1 MNYPYSQTNRLEE
14 PHSYMYTPFQ
24 GTALL
29 QSYRSSRVA
38 VVHRRAAAEH
48 GRLGPDAL
56 LVAHAVPALAKLIA
70 ASTVDGGKK
79 FRALLEEGGSAKIFG
94 QGKPEDGTLNGL
106 AQDLE
111 KLTTLEPV
119 STLNLL
125 HALIAA
131 QLTEVQDAKIKVW
144 LDRLV
149 QRFEVTKK
157 IYESYLVGF
166 RKGEGANTSI
176 RLYWLFALSLCL
188 IYARSNEI
196 KYLSTLLKICDL
208 LCSLSEKELQG
219 HIPAHGLPTVLATEL
234 VSVQL
239 LAEKKGVSFA
249 PD

>member
-24 GTALL
+24 GAALL

-48 GRLGPDAL
+48 GSLGPDAM
-56 LVAHAVPALAKLIA
+56 LVTYAVPALDKLIV
-70 ASTVDGGKK
+70 ASMLDGGKK
-79 FRALLEEGGSAKIFG
+79 FRTLLEGGNAKIFG

-106 AQDLE
+106 AQALE

-131 QLTEVQDAKIKVW
+131 QLTDVQDANTKVW

-157 IYESYLVGF
+157 IYESYLAGF
-166 RKGEGANTSI
+166 RKGEGANTSV

-188 IYARSNEI
+188 FYARTKEI

-208 LCSLSEKELQG
+208 LCSLPEKELQG
-219 HIPAHGLPTVLATEL
+219 HIPELGLPAVLATEL